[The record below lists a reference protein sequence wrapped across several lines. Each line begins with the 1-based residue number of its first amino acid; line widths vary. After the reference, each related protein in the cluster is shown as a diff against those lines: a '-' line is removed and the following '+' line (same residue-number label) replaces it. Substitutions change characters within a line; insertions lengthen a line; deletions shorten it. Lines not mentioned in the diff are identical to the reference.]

1 MNTNVL
7 NNRQN
12 VILLT
17 EIELNDIIHTVVD
30 EKLKQR
36 GLYEEKQEI
45 DPKKIF
51 NRTDAAIFLNMNPQS
66 LIRARLDNRIKGKKI
81 DGREYGYEYQELENY
96 KNKKKPI

>member
-12 VILLT
+12 VLLLT

-36 GLYEEKQEI
+36 GLYEKIQEI
-45 DPKKIF
+45 DPKTIYNKTEAS
-51 NRTDAAIFLNMNPQS
+51 NFLNMNPQS
-66 LIRARLDNRIKGKKI
+66 LIRARNDGRIRGKKI
-81 DGREYGYEYQELENY
+81 DGREYGYEYAELENY
-96 KNKKKPI
+96 KNKKKSV